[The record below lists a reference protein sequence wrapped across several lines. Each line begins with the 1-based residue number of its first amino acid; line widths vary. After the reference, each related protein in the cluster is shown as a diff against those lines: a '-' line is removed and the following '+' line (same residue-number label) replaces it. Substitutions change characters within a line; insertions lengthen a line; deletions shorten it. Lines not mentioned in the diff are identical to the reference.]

1 MTDHLAAS
9 TAATSAVGDAL
20 RSVALFVPKFVA
32 FLAILVI
39 GWLVARA
46 LRAVVTKV
54 LNRVGFDRWVERG
67 GIKAALARSKY
78 DATDIVARL
87 VYYAVL
93 LFTLQLAFGVWGPN
107 PVSDLI
113 KGIVAWLPKALV
125 AIIIVVVAAAIAS
138 AVRDIVSNA
147 LGGLTYGRTL
157 ANAASWFIIGIGVIA
172 ALNQIGV
179 ATAVT
184 TPILIAVLATIA
196 GILIVGIGGG
206 LVRPMQ
212 QRWEGWLDRAGAE
225 SATIAE
231 RARAYSSER
240 ESAAE
245 SAESAGLAAE
255 TAPAASEPT
264 PAASAS
270 QPTPAASASQP
281 TPAASASQ
289 PTPAEPVKPA
299 EPPVRYATGTA
310 TPGGSPA
317 PPTTVFPKQP
327 AANDDPTMVMPPAS
341 PQGPGNEYR

>member
-1 MTDHLAAS
+1 MTDSFAAPMV
-9 TAATSAVGDAL
+9 ATSAVGDAL

-32 FLAILVI
+32 FLAILVV

-54 LNRVGFDRWVERG
+54 LGRVGFDRWVERG

-78 DATDIVARL
+78 DASDIVARL

-113 KGIVAWLPKALV
+113 KGVVAWLPKALV

-138 AVRDIVSNA
+138 AVRDIVGNA
-147 LGGLTYGRTL
+147 LGGLTYGRAL

-172 ALNQIGV
+172 ALNQIGI
-179 ATAVT
+179 ATTVT

-196 GILIVGIGGG
+196 GILVVGIGGG

-212 QRWEGWLDRAGAE
+212 QRWENWLDRAGTE

-231 RARAYSSER
+231 RAKAY
-240 ESAAE
+240 
-245 SAESAGLAAE
+245 
-255 TAPAASEPT
+255 
-264 PAASAS
+264 SAS
-270 QPTPAASASQP
+270 QASQREAAEA
-281 TPAASASQ
+281 TPVAAGSVAE
-289 PTPAEPVKPA
+289 PVAAATPPAEPVKPA
-299 EPPVRYATGTA
+299 EPPVTRYATGTA
-310 TPGGSPA
+310 TPGGA
-317 PPTTVFPKQP
+317 APKQP
-327 AANDDPTMVMPPAS
+327 ASNDDPTMVMPPTS

>member
-1 MTDHLAAS
+1 MTDSIAAPM
-9 TAATSAVGDAL
+9 AATSAVGDAL

-32 FLAILVI
+32 FLAILVV

-46 LRAVVTKV
+46 LRTVVTKV
-54 LNRVGFDRWVERG
+54 LGRVGFDRWVERG

-78 DATDIVARL
+78 DASDIVARL

-138 AVRDIVSNA
+138 AVRDIVGNA
-147 LGGLTYGRTL
+147 LGGLTYGRAL

-179 ATAVT
+179 ATTVT

-196 GILIVGIGGG
+196 GILVVGIGGG

-212 QRWEGWLDRAGAE
+212 QRWENWLDRAGAE

-231 RARAYSSER
+231 RAKAY
-240 ESAAE
+240 
-245 SAESAGLAAE
+245 
-255 TAPAASEPT
+255 
-264 PAASAS
+264 SAS
-270 QPTPAASASQP
+270 QASQREAAEA
-281 TPAASASQ
+281 TPVAAGSVAE
-289 PTPAEPVKPA
+289 PVAAATPPAEPVKPA
-299 EPPVRYATGTA
+299 EPPVTRYATGTA
-310 TPGGSPA
+310 TPGGA
-317 PPTTVFPKQP
+317 APKQP
-327 AANDDPTMVMPPAS
+327 TTSDDPTMVMPPAS